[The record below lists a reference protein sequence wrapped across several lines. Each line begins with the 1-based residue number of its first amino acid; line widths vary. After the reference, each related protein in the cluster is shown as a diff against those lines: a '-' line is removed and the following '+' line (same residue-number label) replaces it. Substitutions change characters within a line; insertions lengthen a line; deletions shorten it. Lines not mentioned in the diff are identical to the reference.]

1 MNTLN
6 GIALQDIFTAA
17 HVEKLG
23 ATHAEFDADPVGTLD
38 RIGQADAPAIMEK
51 GFRPLLS
58 AQVRLRQEAIQQWK
72 RDGSWDDQIS
82 NPVARPAG
90 RGPKAEATLTL
101 AA

>member
-23 ATHAEFDADPVGTLD
+23 ATQAEFNADPVGTLE

-51 GFRPLLS
+51 GFRPLLP

-72 RDGSWDDQIS
+72 REGTWDDQS
-82 NPVARPAG
+82 GSTGVRNMG
-90 RGPKAEATLTL
+90 REHAAEPTMTL